1 MTKKTFST
9 DGLFRAQYT
18 FLVAGGEWA
27 DDDDDHGDYD
37 YGDDVCTKFRGLG
50 SGQAA

>member
-1 MTKKTFST
+1 MYHSDPIK
-9 DGLFRAQYT
+9 YI
-18 FLVAGGEWA
+18 FLEIFWSGRVKYCIF
-27 DDDDDHGDYD
+27 DDDDHGDYD